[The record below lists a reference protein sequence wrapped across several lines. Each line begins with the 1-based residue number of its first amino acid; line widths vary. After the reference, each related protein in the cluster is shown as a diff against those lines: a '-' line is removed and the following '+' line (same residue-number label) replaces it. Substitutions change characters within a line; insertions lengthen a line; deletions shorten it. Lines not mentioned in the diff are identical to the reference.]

1 MTINYNTQTFADI
14 LKDVNAQVEAGVL
27 TSANADEFFRSKHNI
42 TLDEYENAAQEA
54 AEAEKRYYEYKEE
67 HEGSLLGI
75 PDTWIPAHLYEKE
88 VASKRNWLENIVYD
102 LPRTVA
108 GGAANAIKDAG
119 QLVEMV
125 LPDPIVTAFEVGTNK
140 AEEILSKNKY
150 TKALVDAFK
159 QTMDPPLATSQQV
172 AGEIGALMTG
182 GIGATRQIV
191 KTIPDI
197 KRGIASTL
205 GFTGADLLI
214 GNKEHNTV
222 NAVISLFPESEKVL
236 DWAAIH
242 PDDNDAQKLLK
253 KSLDALV
260 ANGVIDAGAW
270 TVGKLIR
277 TYKNIKGRNEAVNEE
292 EILELPTDTT
302 GRIRGVEVK
311 KVRDGEFQHNVH
323 IDQPIK
329 IVTDVKPAKKISE
342 NKFLGWPRTWLTH
355 NEGFDRLT
363 RNALEKKEGAIRQA
377 ETLASIKGK
386 ELTKVLVKEFDSKF
400 EDIPEEILDQ
410 VSTALGNV
418 PRIEHG
424 ASEKILKILNK
435 SPKKRTKAEKTTLN
449 RRQAQLIRNALK
461 QQETAAAKLP
471 IKVQEKI
478 AEVGGVIDEY
488 SQKLIDKFG
497 LPKSTRVQLDKQL
510 GLYVKTDYEVFS
522 NPGWVK
528 ALKAATKGK
537 MGDAE
542 ATLVIQNYKNFLKSQ
557 NPKLTDADVDAK
569 VVEFINKFDDGE
581 EVFFESFSV
590 GTKAGNVASS
600 EGKILTNRK
609 VLAEEERALLKE
621 VRDPVQRFISTA
633 TKQGKILA
641 EGQFL
646 KDIETIAKDAYGKN
660 LYYVSGA
667 KKLKDIAGK
676 VTDDGLELTE
686 NLSDVAAAYLKAMG
700 PDANPLAKVFTTKS
714 YKNKLMEGLEPDTA
728 SNLVL
733 RYAHGLQG
741 FASGAK
747 TILSQATHLININ
760 GNFIFTAANGNF
772 IPHFKPLKYVKGDK
786 TPTADS
792 LADSVRATIEAMPNL
807 NRLIKVE
814 GSDISINLDAFR
826 ELQQLGL
833 VDASISA
840 EFFLRSLKEAYK
852 EPKNKLLKRL
862 DSIYK
867 KLGTVYRN
875 EDAVFKVFNW
885 FEEMKRYRQAF
896 PDDPNSK
903 FYMPENELKVYA
915 AEVVKNTHPVY
926 SRVPR
931 ILKATRAA
939 PFVGA
944 FPSFL
949 VESVRAGKGTLMTGL
964 TDLGKG
970 LQTRNLGLMKAGAT
984 RLAGIGATVATGW
997 GYIWHNKLKHGI
1009 TSNDDMVLEQNSP
1022 AYETGSIRNY
1032 QNSFHMNNKGD
1043 IEVTYVNESRIN
1055 PHDAFSKGSQLAY
1068 KFMFSPGVKNQK
1080 DYDTVAEQIGLIF
1093 QPLLTPSLVMKPLI
1107 NVVTG
1112 KKNDRSLYL
1121 EGDHFGQRLLKD
1133 LGELATTYSPQTL
1146 IDLQKLYDSWR
1157 SEQDLNEPGKN
1168 KWGYP
1173 DRFEDR
1179 LRRFA
1184 GITQTTFNFNRAL
1197 QGKVSRLS
1205 GSIQRVQKD
1214 FSSFLRSLQ
1223 SGRDWKDPEVQEE
1236 FFNEVGEY
1244 LNNSYNA
1251 QQNLADHLYDSKK
1264 LHYYEDRVRKKVD
1277 NELLLNILSDRG
1289 MKKID
1294 KNFDYSIV
1302 HNAVKHGVG
1311 LFRPPSIGET
1321 LREQLIDRYNVPSE
1335 IVNKLDE
1342 ELINFA
1348 RQAIPLLEIEEKNE
1362 EE

>member
-1 MTINYNTQTFADI
+1 MPINYNTQTFADV
-14 LKDVNAQVEAGVL
+14 LKDVKAQVEAGIL
-27 TSANADEFFRSKHNI
+27 TSANADEFFRSKYDI

-54 AEAEKRYYEYKEE
+54 AEAEKKYYEFKEE

-75 PDTWIPAHLYEKE
+75 PDRWIPAHLYEKE
-88 VASKRNWLENIVYD
+88 VASKRNWLEDIVYD
-102 LPRTVA
+102 IPRTIQAV
-108 GGAANAIKDAG
+108 GTSAIKGVG
-119 QLVEMV
+119 QLAEMV
-125 LPDPIVTAFEVGTNK
+125 LPDPIVTAFEVGTDK

-150 TKALVDAFK
+150 TKGLVDAFK
-159 QTMDPPLATSQQV
+159 RTMDPPLATSQQV

-182 GIGATRQIV
+182 GIGATRQIA
-191 KTIPDI
+191 KAIPDI
-197 KRGIASTL
+197 RRGIASTL

-222 NAVISLFPESEKVL
+222 NAVISLFPEAEQVL

-270 TVGKLIR
+270 SVGKLIR
-277 TYKNIKGRNEAVNEE
+277 TYKHIKGRNEAVNEE
-292 EILELPTDTT
+292 GILDLPTDTT
-302 GRIRGVEVK
+302 GRIRGVEAK

-355 NEGFDRLT
+355 NQGFDRLT
-363 RNALEKKEGAIRQA
+363 RNALEKKEGAIRAA
-377 ETLASIKGK
+377 ESLASIKGK
-386 ELTKVLVKEFDSKF
+386 ELTKVLEKEFNSKF

-435 SPKKRTKAEKTTLN
+435 SPKKRTKAEKTTLD

-478 AEVGGVIDEY
+478 AEVGGIIDEY
-488 SQKLIDKFG
+488 SKILIDKFG
-497 LPKSTRVQLDKQL
+497 LPKSTRVQLDRQL

-557 NPKLTDADVDAK
+557 NPRLTDADVDAK

-590 GTKAGNVASS
+590 GTKAGNVSAS

-633 TKQGKILA
+633 TKQGKVLA

-667 KKLKDIAGK
+667 KKLKDVAGK
-676 VTDDGLELTE
+676 VTDDGIELTE
-686 NLSDVAAAYLKAMG
+686 NLSDVATAYLKAMG

-714 YKNKLMEGLEPDTA
+714 YKNKLIEGLEPNTA
-728 SNLVL
+728 TNIWM
-733 RYAHGLQG
+733 RGMHGAQG

-747 TILSQATHLININ
+747 TILSEATHLINIK
-760 GNFIFTAANGNF
+760 GNFVFTAANGNF

-792 LADSVRATIEAMPNL
+792 LADSVRATVEAMPNL

-826 ELQQLGL
+826 ETQQLGL

-852 EPKNKLLKRL
+852 EPKNKLLKKL

-896 PDDPNSK
+896 PD
-903 FYMPENELKVYA
+903 MAENELKVYA

-931 ILKATRAA
+931 ILKATRAV
-939 PFVGA
+939 PLIGA

-970 LQTRNLGLMKAGAT
+970 LKTRNLGLIKAGAT
-984 RLAGIGATVATGW
+984 RLAAAGATVTTYM
-997 GYIWHNKLKHGI
+997 GYMWHNKLKHGI
-1009 TSNDDMVLEQNSP
+1009 TSDDTMVLEQNSP

-1032 QNSFHMNNKGD
+1032 QNSFHMNKKGE
-1043 IEVTYVNESRIN
+1043 IETTYVNESRVN
-1055 PHDAFSKGSQLAY
+1055 PYDALAKGSQLAY
-1068 KFMFSPGVKNQK
+1068 KFMFSPGVKTQK

-1093 QPLLTPSLVMKPLI
+1093 QPLLTPSLVMKPLL

-1121 EGDHFGQRLLKD
+1121 EGDHFGERVWKD
-1133 LGELATTYSPQTL
+1133 LGELATAFDPQTKV
-1146 IDLQKLYDSWR
+1146 DLQKLYDSWR

-1223 SGRDWKDPEVQEE
+1223 SGRDWKNPEVQEE

-1244 LNNSYNA
+1244 LNMSYNA

-1264 LHYYEDRVRKKVD
+1264 LHYYEDKVRKKVD

-1302 HNAVKHGVG
+1302 QNAVKHGVG
-1311 LFRPPSIGET
+1311 LFRPPSIGKT
-1321 LREQLIDRYNVPSE
+1321 LRNQLIARYNVPSE
-1335 IVNKLDE
+1335 IVTKLDA
-1342 ELINFA
+1342 ELTNFA
-1348 RQAIPLLEIEEKNE
+1348 RQAIPLLEIEEKSE
-1362 EE
+1362 EK